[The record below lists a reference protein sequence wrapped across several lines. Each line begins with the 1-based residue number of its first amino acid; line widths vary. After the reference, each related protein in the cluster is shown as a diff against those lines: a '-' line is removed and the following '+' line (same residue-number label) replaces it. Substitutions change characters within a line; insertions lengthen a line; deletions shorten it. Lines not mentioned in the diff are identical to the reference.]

1 MTSIL
6 YFSWADIGTM
16 GEPSA
21 IVPGKK
27 KISISKLKT
36 KTRNKLEKG
45 FVTQIFKH
53 SPIH

>member
-36 KTRNKLEKG
+36 KTRNKHEKG